1 MYQNL
6 VNLVLINCT
15 RLTRAI
21 GQILRYRIFWR
32 VLFMGPAEYVSLNL
46 KECQNSWN
54 YDINITASADPIFQK
69 ARSGQNELSR
79 HIPE

>member
-6 VNLVLINCT
+6 VNLMLINT
-15 RLTRAI
+15 L

-54 YDINITASADPIFQK
+54 YDINITASSDPIFQK
-69 ARSGQNELSR
+69 ARSGLNE
-79 HIPE
+79 